1 MKYGSAAVVF
11 IPTVPGLQLLENLFD
26 ATDADMQTVF
36 DNILLLRQLVP
47 FTLLEV

>member
-26 ATDADMQTVF
+26 ATDADMQAMF
-36 DNILLLRQLVP
+36 DNIRNSYQAN
-47 FTLLEV
+47 